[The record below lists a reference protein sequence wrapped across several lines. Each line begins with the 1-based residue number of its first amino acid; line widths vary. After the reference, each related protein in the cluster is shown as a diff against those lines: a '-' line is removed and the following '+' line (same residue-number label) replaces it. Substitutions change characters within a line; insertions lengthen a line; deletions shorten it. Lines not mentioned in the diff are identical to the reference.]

1 MPFIPIRDLRNSI
14 DFSDYRLSEEDV
26 KGFSTDKAD
35 KILNHFFRV
44 KINGKSV
51 YMSLIAIYGIDI
63 MHYSID
69 DMRSVFGN
77 FGYVTKIIDLPH
89 KYVFTHKTPD
99 LSKQKEFLEYKLSKA
114 ANEYIKE
121 LLRLKIKRM
130 EHFEHTHNGNLA
142 YLMIFS
148 DDVDKLY
155 DSVDDYLRG
164 VGYCRIILNAIEDSV
179 NFFRN
184 LLAFDTLTEE
194 NNINYN
200 ILNDY
205 ILPDKVEYRQSYIRI
220 NDTKYVT
227 PITVYSYPAMLS
239 KLVITDLIYQNSTD
253 ITATWDI
260 NSIDKRQV
268 IFELKNSMKELES
281 RRVINED
288 LGDRMNTAT
297 ELEKLKAIYDDIVN
311 GAEQMMYT
319 TLRFYVCADNLETLQ
334 KRAKSFIKQI
344 EVDTGLMGFI
354 NINSMQFEYIG
365 LISEYNTIKS
375 PMPLY
380 DTFCK
385 QYPFYYQQHIDR
397 TGLYFG
403 SSQTDGLVIL
413 DTFTK
418 DKIRTSY
425 DLLAL
430 GLKGGGKSVTLK
442 TMLQDQLL
450 LGNKVMVIDIEG
462 EYAEM
467 CKIFD
472 GQLIKLSKN
481 STINPLQI
489 RNTIVAKAE
498 NNDSEEQLNSQA
510 EAIDANFTAEI
521 SRICVFFKRFAVN
534 LDADDMAMLRSMLL
548 KTFTNKKIDKTTDV
562 TSLSATDFP
571 IMSDLLSVIE
581 NSLITASK
589 ADQQALI
596 RVRRVVTDLTVTGS
610 YGTMFDAYTNVEVDN
625 SNFIVFDVHTLS
637 EMDENVFNAQLFN
650 IMSVMWSEIC
660 KNVAYNAYLVN
671 PLDRRNV
678 VCLFDEAHRFI
689 SSKNTIATEFILK
702 LLRRARKY
710 DAALWFATQSVLD
723 FVPSESNE
731 DTDTVRKIFSLVQ
744 YRVLLKQSNDS
755 LETLQRHFP
764 QFTYSELA
772 NTDGFEAGEMLL
784 AISSGNN
791 KIHCRRLASDCD
803 LLYIGNSRDKQEIIY
818 KIFNRLYISNYNGY
832 ELAQLMYDNREH
844 FVKTFTKEVFEY
856 FGIAEHCSEFLY
868 HMINTL
874 VVNLTQ
880 NYIEKNM
887 R

>member
-1 MPFIPIRDLRNSI
+1 MLRLKKRKETAETPKSTEKKRKIKKSLPFTPIRDLRNNI
-14 DFSDYRLSEEDV
+14 DFSDFKLKEEDV
-26 KGFSTDKAD
+26 KDFGTDKAD

-63 MHYSID
+63 MHYSFD

-89 KYVFTHKTPD
+89 KYIFTHKTPD

-114 ANEYIKE
+114 SNDYIKE
-121 LLRLKIKRM
+121 LLRLKIEQMKR
-130 EHFEHTHNGNLA
+130 FERSHNGNLA

-148 DDVDKLY
+148 DNIDKLY

-164 VGYCRIILNAIEDSV
+164 VGYCRIVLNAIEDSV
-179 NFFRN
+179 IFFRN
-184 LLAFDTLTEE
+184 LLAFDTLSEVD
-194 NNINYN
+194 NINYN
-200 ILNDY
+200 VLNNY
-205 ILPDKVEYRQSYIRI
+205 ILPDKVEYKQSYIKI
-220 NDTKYVT
+220 NDNKYVA

-239 KLVITDLIYQNSTD
+239 KLVITDLIYQNSKD

-260 NSIDKRQV
+260 KSIDKGQV
-268 IFELKNSMKELES
+268 TFDLKNSMKELES

-297 ELEKLKAIYDDIVN
+297 ELEKLKSIYDDIVN

-319 TLRFYVCADNLETLQ
+319 TLRFYICADNLEALQ

-344 EVDTGLMGFI
+344 EVDGGLMGFI
-354 NINSMQFEYIG
+354 NINSMQSEYIG
-365 LISEYNTIKS
+365 LVSEYNSIKT

-385 QYPFYYQQHIDR
+385 QYPFYYQQHIDK

-498 NNDSEEQLNSQA
+498 NSDSDEQLNSQA

-521 SRICVFFKRFAVN
+521 SRICVFFKRFAAN
-534 LDADDMAMLRSMLL
+534 LDADDMAMLRDMLL
-548 KTFTNKKIDKTTDV
+548 KTFTTKNIDKTTDV
-562 TSLSATDFP
+562 TSLNATDFP
-571 IMSDLLSVIE
+571 IMSDLLCIIE
-581 NSLITASK
+581 NSLNSASE
-589 ADQQALI
+589 ADKQSLI
-596 RVRRVVTDLTVTGS
+596 RIRRTVTDLTVHGV
-610 YGTMFDAYTNVEVDN
+610 YGTMFDAFTNVEVDN

-637 EMDENVFNAQLFN
+637 DMDENVFNAQLFN

-671 PLDRRNV
+671 PQDRRNV

-689 SSKNTIATEFILK
+689 SSKNTLATEFILK

-723 FVPSESNE
+723 FVPSESND

-744 YRVLLKQSNDS
+744 YRVLLKQSN
-755 LETLQRHFP
+755 
-764 QFTYSELA
+764 FT
-772 NTDGFEAGEMLL
+772 N
-784 AISSGNN
+784 
-791 KIHCRRLASDCD
+791 
-803 LLYIGNSRDKQEIIY
+803 
-818 KIFNRLYISNYNGY
+818 
-832 ELAQLMYDNREH
+832 
-844 FVKTFTKEVFEY
+844 
-856 FGIAEHCSEFLY
+856 
-868 HMINTL
+868 
-874 VVNLTQ
+874 
-880 NYIEKNM
+880 IEQY
-887 R
+887 